1 MGNNLEKLDSW
12 YKIISLYEKLDL
24 DTAKK
29 LYIEYQNETN
39 EYQKQ
44 IKRDKLIMGTVY
56 VVYKFIKN
64 NNPNYLNS
72 SIYDIDDIINIC
84 NEIWI
89 IMIDSGKLL
98 KVNKYCEMFDY
109 QFYSELTEK
118 LVPSKFSIA
127 ENTILDTDIFSDFL
141 YKFIEEYNNKGE
153 FTYKDF
159 INLLIN
165 RSDDDYKYKKILY
178 KIIWNPIAVSGT
190 YYLLTS
196 IYNSMQKVGE
206 VSITKRKIE
215 MLKYILI
222 NNGLDNERQSINAV
236 VQTDPAENIITEMYL
251 TKLKEIIFNECNLTE
266 TEIRILKKRYGID
279 ENHSHTLGEIAH
291 EEKLTK
297 ERIRQKENKILRK
310 LRQNK
315 KLRNNFNI

>member
-1 MGNNLEKLDSW
+1 MENNSKKLDGW
-12 YKIISLYEKLDL
+12 YKSISSYEELDL

-44 IKRDKLIMGTVY
+44 IKREQLITGTLY
-56 VVYKFIKN
+56 VTYKFIKKN
-64 NNPNYLNS
+64 TISYLNS
-72 SIYDIDDIINIC
+72 SVYDIDDIINIC

-89 IMIDSGKLL
+89 TMIDSGKLL
-98 KVNKYCEMFDY
+98 KVSKYSEMFDY
-109 QFYSELTEK
+109 QFYSELTDK
-118 LVPSKFSIA
+118 LVPSKFALA
-127 ENTILDTDIFSDFL
+127 ENTILDTNIFSDFF
-141 YKFIEEYNNKGE
+141 YKFIEEHNSKGE
-153 FTYKDF
+153 FTYQDY

-165 RSDDDYKYKKILY
+165 SSDDDYKYKKILY
-178 KIIWNPIAVSGT
+178 KIIWNPLAVSGT

-196 IYNSMQKVGE
+196 IYNSMQKGGE

-215 MLKYILI
+215 MIKYILI
-222 NNGLDNERQSINAV
+222 NNGLDNDRQSINSAV
-236 VQTDPAENIITEMYL
+236 QNDTAENIITEMYL

-279 ENHSHTLGEIAH
+279 ETHSHTLGEIAH
-291 EEKLTK
+291 EENLTK

-310 LRQNK
+310 LRRNQN
-315 KLRNNFNI
+315 LNNNFNV